1 MTGRIEPLPLPSGPT
16 VLAALPR
23 LAEALRGH
31 PIAPY
36 AATSPPPLRHRER
49 NEAVSPFHRHP
60 VIASASEAISCQKVQ
75 KNNLN
80 SINRREIAVSLRS
93 SQ

>member
-36 AATSPPPLRHRER
+36 AAGLS
-49 NEAVSPFHRHP
+49 
-60 VIASASEAISCQKVQ
+60 
-75 KNNLN
+75 
-80 SINRREIAVSLRS
+80 RS
-93 SQ
+93 